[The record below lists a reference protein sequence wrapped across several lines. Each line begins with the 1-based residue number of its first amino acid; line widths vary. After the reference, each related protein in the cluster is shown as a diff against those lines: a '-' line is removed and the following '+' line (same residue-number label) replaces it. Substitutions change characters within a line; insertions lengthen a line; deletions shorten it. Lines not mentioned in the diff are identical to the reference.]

1 MKKILTFVSILS
13 FGTLFGQEIEMNK
26 WSLGLGFNTHYPTVP
41 VATSVK
47 LPWGLNG
54 NVRYMFNSKFG
65 LSANMGY
72 DKFSPRNE
80 NITSDANVLSSN
92 IQGVINLTDVLGF
105 DTWTKTIGL
114 QLHAGAG
121 LSNLWSADNNAKFGK
136 GDKFINFTGGI
147 SPVFRLGDRVSLF
160 ADLSFIG
167 TLSQSHTFD
176 YMASFNRQG
185 FDAYYL
191 TQSIGLNV
199 YLGSSE
205 THADFTPTGNRN
217 AEYEARLDAIEQGMK
232 DDDNDGVAN
241 YLDKD
246 NNTPEGATVNTKG
259 EEVETFVDTDGDGVG
274 DEFDACPETAGLFS
288 ANGCPDAD
296 GDGVADDKDN
306 CPNEAGVA
314 SEGGCPS
321 KGGDFGGIM
330 PNMMVNFDLNK
341 SILKEGDKL
350 ILKNVAKVMK
360 DNPSYK
366 LIVDGHTDN
375 SGTEKY
381 NQNLS
386 KQRAAAVMNFLT
398 TQGVESSRV
407 TMNEYGE
414 TQPIASNKS
423 AEGRAINRRAEFSFA
438 K

>member
-13 FGTLFGQEIEMNK
+13 FGSLFGQKIEMNK
-26 WSLGLGFNTHYPTVP
+26 WSLGLEYGSHFPNVLQESGAGNLFGHY
-41 VATSVK
+41 
-47 LPWGLNG
+47 GG
-54 NVRYMFNSKFG
+54 NVRYMFNSKVGIMANLGVETFAN
-65 LSANMGY
+65 SAMLNT
-72 DKFSPRNE
+72 N
-80 NITSDANVLSSN
+80 L
-92 IQGVINLTDVLGF
+92 QGVLNLTDVLGF
-105 DTWTKTIGL
+105 ETFTKHLGL
-114 QLHAGAG
+114 SYHFGAG
-121 LSNLWSADNNAKFGK
+121 WSNSWERGNFSFD
-136 GDKFINFTGGI
+136 DKFVNFTTGLR
-147 SPVFRLGDRVSLF
+147 PRLKLGDRVSMYL
-160 ADLSFIG
+160 DLSAYLM
-167 TLSQSHTFD
+167 LSKQKN
-176 YMASFNRQG
+176 FNYESGYDRNG
-185 FDAYYL
+185 FDGYFL

-199 YLGSSE
+199 YLGKKES
-205 THADFTPTGNRN
+205 HADWTPTGNRN
-217 AEYEARLDAIEQGMK
+217 AEYEARLDAIENGMK

-241 YLDKD
+241 YLDQD

-259 EEVETFVDTDGDGVG
+259 EEVEVMVDTDGDGVA
-274 DEFDACPETAGLFS
+274 DEYDACPETAGLFS

-341 SILKEGDKL
+341 AVLKEGDKL

-375 SGTEKY
+375 SGSEKY
-381 NQNLS
+381 NVNLS
-386 KQRAAAVMNFLT
+386 KQRAAAVMNYLT
-398 TQGVESSRV
+398 SQGVDSSRI

-414 TQPIASNKS
+414 TQPIASNAT

>member
-1 MKKILTFVSILS
+1 
-13 FGTLFGQEIEMNK
+13 MNK
-26 WSLGLGFNTHYPTVP
+26 WSLGLGYNAHFPTVP
-41 VATSVK
+41 TSVATKSV
-47 LPWGLNG
+47 WGVNG

-72 DKFSPRNE
+72 NSISP
-80 NITSDANVLSSN
+80 ISDALDTRSSLLTSN
-92 IQGVINLTDVLGF
+92 IQGVINLTDVLSF
-105 DTWTKTIGL
+105 ETWTNHIGL
-114 QLHAGAG
+114 QLHGGAG
-121 LSNLWSADNNAKFGK
+121 LSKLWSADQGAKY
-136 GDKFINFTGGI
+136 GDGDGFYNFTLGI
-147 SPVFRLGDRVSLF
+147 SPQFKLGSRVSLF
-160 ADLSFIG
+160 LDLSLVG
-167 TLSQSHTFD
+167 TLSQSRTFD
-176 YMASFNRQG
+176 YLATFNRQG
-185 FDAYYL
+185 FDAYYM
-191 TQSIGLNV
+191 TESIGLNV
-199 YLGSSE
+199 YLGKEES
-205 THADFTPTGNRN
+205 HADWTPTGNRN
-217 AEYEARLDAIEQGMK
+217 AEYEARLDAIENGMK

-259 EEVETFVDTDGDGVG
+259 EEVEVMVDTDGDGVA
-274 DEFDACPETAGLFS
+274 DEYDACPETAGLFS

-341 SILKEGDKL
+341 AVLKEGDKL

-381 NQNLS
+381 NENLS

-398 TQGVESSRV
+398 SQGVDSSRI

-414 TQPIASNKS
+414 TQPIASNAT